1 MTASLNKLLLENIHT
16 KEDLDSLVSEISQLL
31 ASLYKTEKTFDMILE
46 SGISATTAGFIE
58 RNLKKKDHATLIAGL
73 TDLSKLLQQIR
84 TIHLTFGFEP
94 THEAISNIHKWLLTN
109 MKNIYVLE
117 INYDPKILGGVVVE
131 YEGRFGDYS
140 LRKRVDLYMKENK
153 SELLTRIKQL

>member
-16 KEDLDSLVSEISQLL
+16 KEDLDILISEIGRLM

-46 SGISATTAGFIE
+46 SGISSSTASFIE
-58 RNLKKKDHATLIAGL
+58 RNLKNKNKEELVAQL
-73 TDLSKLLQQIR
+73 TELAKLLKQVK

-94 THEAISNIHKWLLTN
+94 TSEAIANIHKWLLTN
-109 MKNIYVLE
+109 MKNSYVLE
-117 INYDPKILGGVVVE
+117 INYDPKILGGIIIE

-140 LRKRVDLYMKENK
+140 LRRQVDQYMKENK
-153 SELLTRIKQL
+153 TQLLGRFK